1 MPARLCPSGPK
12 DFFFFHLL
20 DSPLLPSHVVVSLIF
35 TTSDTVVSL
44 SGYVYLTFESEK
56 SVKGLLMN
64 CTHDPMD
71 AAQYYFKI
79 SSRRVRDKEVQVIP
93 WALSDSNSIRCP
105 SPRLDP
111 NRTVFVGGLHGLINA
126 GKPL

>member
-1 MPARLCPSGPK
+1 M
-12 DFFFFHLL
+12 
-20 DSPLLPSHVVVSLIF
+20 SPLSL
-35 TTSDTVVSL
+35 SL

-56 SVKGLLMN
+56 SVKGLLLN

-126 GKPL
+126 GMPLKSRFNQCSVDLALLLCSCLNFFCLFLQIFLLT